1 MEGRDDF
8 MPRHKEFDQEK
19 ALRGA
24 IAAFSQKGF
33 AATSTDDL
41 VAAMNIG
48 RQSMYDTFGDKR
60 ALFLKALEF
69 YSRESIG
76 AIVAELRKPGSP
88 LGNIRNVLI
97 QFTERKDLAPPYGCM
112 GVNAICEFGLTDQEV
127 LAAMQDAARLERQ
140 VLLDTLRKAKKEG
153 ELSAD
158 ADIAGLADFIDV
170 TLSGLRVAAKG
181 GMSRAALK
189 RIVEIAI
196 GVF

>member
-1 MEGRDDF
+1 

-19 ALRGA
+19 ALRDA
-24 IAAFSQKGF
+24 IAAFSQRGF

-41 VAAMNIG
+41 MAAMNIG

-69 YSRESIG
+69 YSRENIG
-76 AIVAELRKPGSP
+76 EIVAELRKPSSP
-88 LGNIRNVLI
+88 LVNIRNVLL
-97 QFTERKDLAPPYGCM
+97 QFTERKDLSPPYGCM

-127 LAAMQDAARLERQ
+127 LAAMQNAARLERQ
-140 VLLDTLRKAKKEG
+140 ALLETLRRAKKEG

-158 ADIAGLADFIDV
+158 ADIASLADFIDV
-170 TLSGLRVAAKG
+170 TLSGVRVAANG

-189 RIVEIAI
+189 RIVEIANR
-196 GVF
+196 VF

>member
-1 MEGRDDF
+1 MEGRADF
-8 MPRHKEFDQEK
+8 MPRHKEFDHEK

-76 AIVAELRKPGSP
+76 VIVAELRKPGSP
-88 LGNIRNVLI
+88 LANIRNVLI
-97 QFTERKDLAPPYGCM
+97 KFTDRKDLSPPYGCM
-112 GVNAICEFGLTDQEV
+112 GVNAICEFGLTDREV
-127 LAAMQDAARLERQ
+127 LAAMQDAATLERQ
-140 VLLDTLRKAKKEG
+140 VLLDTLRRAKKEG

-158 ADIAGLADFIDV
+158 TDLAGLADFIDV

-189 RIVEIAI
+189 RIVEIANR
-196 GVF
+196 VF